1 MNKRRE
7 KMKKI
12 YDIIICNKNSQTES
26 FDNIVVR
33 TLHHLAKDE
42 SDLSQLFNIDKL
54 YRDTKIEIILWLSG
68 QDGIGKTH
76 IEWMEEI
83 SKKDKQYMIN
93 ILEKHFGKLSEKA
106 EKRMDEI
113 VEEIKYMQELIA
125 KNPDFESF
133 NMKIRSEEVYDP
145 QYIAFEKTTELFA
158 KYGYFT
164 QQDYLLDV
172 CPEAFKETVEDN
184 EKVCHVKAMFVL
196 DDEHYDEAELRD
208 MLSSFCE
215 RTNQEDKSSNIYSV
229 EVKSRNIIRSS
240 KRQMMS

>member
-1 MNKRRE
+1 
-7 KMKKI
+7 MKKI

-26 FDNIVVR
+26 FDDIVMR
-33 TLHHLAKDE
+33 TLHHLAKDG

-83 SKKDKQYMIN
+83 SKKDKHYMID
-93 ILEKHFGKLSEKA
+93 ILEKRFGKLCEKA

-113 VEEIKYMQELIA
+113 IEEIKYMQELVT

-145 QYIAFEKTTELFA
+145 QYLAFEKTAELFA
-158 KYGYFT
+158 KYGYLT

-172 CPEAFKETVEDN
+172 CPEAFKETVEGND
-184 EKVCHVKAMFVL
+184 KVCHVKAMFVL
-196 DDEHYDEAELRD
+196 DDEYYLEEELRD
-208 MLSSFCE
+208 MLSSFYE
-215 RTNQEDKSSNIYSV
+215 RTNQEDNCSNVYNV
-229 EVKSRNIIRSS
+229 NVASRNIIRTN
-240 KRQMMS
+240 KRQMLS

>member
-1 MNKRRE
+1 
-7 KMKKI
+7 MKKI
-12 YDIIICNKNSQTES
+12 YDITICNKNSQTES
-26 FDNIVVR
+26 FNDIVTR
-33 TLHHLAKDE
+33 TLHHLAKDG

-93 ILEKHFGKLSEKA
+93 ILEKHFGKLCEKA

-145 QYIAFEKTTELFA
+145 QYLAFEKTAELFA

-172 CPEAFKETVEDN
+172 CPEAFKETVVDG

-196 DDEHYDEAELRD
+196 DDEYYDEAELRD
-208 MLSSFCE
+208 MLSSFCK
-215 RTNQEDKSSNIYSV
+215 RTNQEDSSSNTYSV
-229 EVKSRNIIRSS
+229 EVKSRNIIRSNKQHMLS
-240 KRQMMS
+240 

>member
-1 MNKRRE
+1 M
-7 KMKKI
+7 
-12 YDIIICNKNSQTES
+12 
-26 FDNIVVR
+26 
-33 TLHHLAKDE
+33 
-42 SDLSQLFNIDKL
+42 ID
-54 YRDTKIEIILWLSG
+54 
-68 QDGIGKTH
+68 
-76 IEWMEEI
+76 
-83 SKKDKQYMIN
+83 
-93 ILEKHFGKLSEKA
+93 ILEKRFGKLCEKA

-172 CPEAFKETVEDN
+172 CPEAFKETVDGD

-196 DDEHYDEAELRD
+196 DDEYYDEEELRD

-215 RTNQEDKSSNIYSV
+215 RTNQEDKSSNVYSV

-240 KRQMMS
+240 KRHMLS

>member
-1 MNKRRE
+1 
-7 KMKKI
+7 MKKI
-12 YDIIICNKNSQTES
+12 YDIIICDKNSQPER
-26 FDNIVVR
+26 FDDIVMR
-33 TLHHLAKDE
+33 TIHYLAKDG

-54 YRDTKIEIILWLSG
+54 YRDTKIEVILWMSG

-93 ILEKHFGKLSEKA
+93 ILEKRFGKLCEKA

-113 VEEIKYMQELIA
+113 VEEIKYMQELVA

-133 NMKIRSEEVYDP
+133 KMKIRSEEVYDP
-145 QYIAFEKTTELFA
+145 QYLAFEKTTELFA

-172 CPEAFKETVEDN
+172 CPEACKDTVDGS
-184 EKVCHVKAMFVL
+184 EKVCHVKAMFTL
-196 DDEHYDEAELRD
+196 DDEYYDEAELRD
-208 MLSSFCE
+208 MLTSFCE
-215 RTNQEDKSSNIYSV
+215 RTNQEDKSSNVYNV
-229 EVKSRNIIRSS
+229 NVASRNIIRSS
-240 KRQMMS
+240 KRQMLS

>member
-1 MNKRRE
+1 
-7 KMKKI
+7 MKKI
-12 YDIIICNKNSQTES
+12 FDIIICNKNSQTES
-26 FDNIVVR
+26 FDDIVMR

-54 YRDTKIEIILWLSG
+54 YRDTKIEVILWLSG

-83 SKKDKQYMIN
+83 SKKDKHYMID
-93 ILEKHFGKLSEKA
+93 ILEKRFGKLYEKA

-113 VEEIKYMQELIA
+113 VEEIKYMQKLVA
-125 KNPDFESF
+125 DNPDFESF

-145 QYIAFEKTTELFA
+145 QYLAFEKTTELFA

-172 CPEAFKETVEDN
+172 CPEACKETVEGN
-184 EKVCHVKAMFVL
+184 EKGCHVKAMFVL
-196 DDEHYDEAELRD
+196 DDEYYDEAELRD

-215 RTNQEDKSSNIYSV
+215 RTNQEDNSSNVYNV
-229 EVKSRNIIRSS
+229 NVASRNIIRSNK
-240 KRQMMS
+240 KRMMS

>member
-1 MNKRRE
+1 
-7 KMKKI
+7 MKKI
-12 YDIIICNKNSQTES
+12 YDIVICDKNSQTKS
-26 FDNIVVR
+26 FDNIVMR
-33 TLHHLAKDE
+33 TLHHLAQDG

-54 YRDTKIEIILWLSG
+54 YRDTKIEVILWMSG

-83 SKKDKQYMIN
+83 SKKDKQYMID
-93 ILEKHFGKLSEKA
+93 ILEKHFGKLCEKA

-113 VEEIKYMQELIA
+113 VEEIKFMQKLIA
-125 KNPDFESF
+125 ENPDFKSF
-133 NMKIRSEEVYDP
+133 KMKIRSEEVYDP

-172 CPEAFKETVEDN
+172 CPEAFKDTVEGN
-184 EKVCHVKAMFVL
+184 EKVCHTKAMFVL
-196 DDEHYDEAELRD
+196 DDEYYDEAELRD

-215 RTNQEDKSSNIYSV
+215 RTNQEDNSSNIYNV
-229 EVKSRNIIRSS
+229 NVASRNIIRSN

>member
-1 MNKRRE
+1 
-7 KMKKI
+7 MKKI
-12 YDIIICNKNSQTES
+12 YDIIICDKNTQTES

-33 TLHHLAKDE
+33 TLHHLATDG

-54 YRDTKIEIILWLSG
+54 YRDTKIEVILWLSG

-83 SKKDKQYMIN
+83 SKKDKHYMID
-93 ILEKHFGKLSEKA
+93 ILGKRFGKLCEKA

-113 VEEIKYMQELIA
+113 VEEIKYMQKLVA
-125 KNPDFESF
+125 KNPDFKSF

-172 CPEAFKETVEDN
+172 CPEAFGETVEGN

-196 DDEHYDEAELRD
+196 DDEYYDEEELRD

-215 RTNQEDKSSNIYSV
+215 RTNQEDKSSNVYSV
-229 EVKSRNIIRSS
+229 EVKSRNIIRSN
-240 KRQMMS
+240 KRQMLS

>member
-1 MNKRRE
+1 
-7 KMKKI
+7 MKKI

-26 FDNIVVR
+26 FDDIVMR
-33 TLHHLAKDE
+33 TLHHLAKDGG
-42 SDLSQLFNIDKL
+42 DLSELFNIDKL
-54 YRDTKIEIILWLSG
+54 YRDTKIEVILWMSG

-76 IEWMEEI
+76 VEWMEEI
-83 SKKDKQYMIN
+83 SKKDKQYIVD
-93 ILEKHFGKLSEKA
+93 ILEKRFGKLCEKA
-106 EKRMDEI
+106 EKKMDEI
-113 VEEIKYMQELIA
+113 VEEIKYMQKLVAE
-125 KNPDFESF
+125 NPDFESF

-145 QYIAFEKTTELFA
+145 QYIAFEKTTELFV

-172 CPEAFKETVEDN
+172 CPEAFGETVDGS

-196 DDEHYDEAELRD
+196 DDEYYLEEELRD

-215 RTNQEDKSSNIYSV
+215 RTNQEDKSSNIYNV
-229 EVKSRNIIRSS
+229 DVISRNIIRSD

>member
-1 MNKRRE
+1 
-7 KMKKI
+7 MKKI

-26 FDNIVVR
+26 FDDIVTR
-33 TLHHLAKDE
+33 TLHHLAKDG

-68 QDGIGKTH
+68 QDGIEKTH

-93 ILEKHFGKLSEKA
+93 ILEKRFGKLCEKA
-106 EKRMDEI
+106 EKRMDKI

-125 KNPDFESF
+125 DNPTFESF

-145 QYIAFEKTTELFA
+145 QYLAFEKTAELFV
-158 KYGYFT
+158 KHGYLT

-172 CPEAFKETVEDN
+172 CPEACKDTVEGN

-196 DDEHYDEAELRD
+196 DDEYYDEEELRD

-215 RTNQEDKSSNIYSV
+215 RTNQEDKSSNVYSV
-229 EVKSRNIIRSS
+229 EVKSRNIIRSN
-240 KRQMMS
+240 KRQMLS

>member
-1 MNKRRE
+1 
-7 KMKKI
+7 MKKI
-12 YDIIICNKNSQTES
+12 YDVIICDKNTQTER
-26 FDNIVVR
+26 FDDIVMR
-33 TLHHLAKDE
+33 TLHHLAKDG
-42 SDLSQLFNIDKL
+42 SDLSKLFSIDKL
-54 YRDTKIEIILWLSG
+54 YRDTKIEVILWMSG

-93 ILEKHFGKLSEKA
+93 ILKKRFGKLCEKA

-113 VEEIKYMQELIA
+113 VEEIKYMQKLVA

-158 KYGYFT
+158 KYGYLT

-172 CPEAFKETVEDN
+172 CPEAFKDTVEGN

-196 DDEHYDEAELRD
+196 VSIMNEEELRD

-215 RTNQEDKSSNIYSV
+215 KTNQEDKSSNVYSV
-229 EVKSRNIIRSS
+229 EVKSRNIIRSN
-240 KRQMMS
+240 KRQMLS

>member
-1 MNKRRE
+1 
-7 KMKKI
+7 MKKI
-12 YDIIICNKNSQTES
+12 YDMIICNKNSQTES
-26 FDNIVVR
+26 FDNIITR

-54 YRDTKIEIILWLSG
+54 YRDTKIEVVLWLSG

-83 SKKDKQYMIN
+83 SKKDKKYMID
-93 ILEKHFGKLSEKA
+93 ILEKRFGKLCEKA

-113 VEEIKYMQELIA
+113 VEEIKYMQKLVA
-125 KNPDFESF
+125 KNPDFKSF

-158 KYGYFT
+158 KYGYLT

-172 CPEAFKETVEDN
+172 CPEAFGETVEGN

-196 DDEHYDEAELRD
+196 DDEYYDEEELRD
-208 MLSSFCE
+208 MLTSFCE
-215 RTNQEDKSSNIYSV
+215 RTNQEDGASNVYNV
-229 EVKSRNIIRSS
+229 NVASRNIIRSN
-240 KRQMMS
+240 KRQLMS

>member
-1 MNKRRE
+1 
-7 KMKKI
+7 MKKI

-26 FDNIVVR
+26 FDDVVMR
-33 TLHHLAKDE
+33 TLRDLAKDG

-54 YRDTKIEIILWLSG
+54 YRDAKIEVILWMSG

-93 ILEKHFGKLSEKA
+93 ILEKRFGKLCDKA
-106 EKRMDEI
+106 EKRMEEI
-113 VEEIKYMQELIA
+113 VEEIKYMQKLVA
-125 KNPDFESF
+125 KNPNFKSF

-145 QYIAFEKTTELFA
+145 QYLAFEKTTELFV

-172 CPEAFKETVEDN
+172 CPEAFKDTIDGS

-196 DDEHYDEAELRD
+196 DDEYYDEEELRD

-215 RTNQEDKSSNIYSV
+215 RTNQEDSSSNVYSV
-229 EVKSRNIIRSS
+229 EVKSRNIIRSN
-240 KRQMMS
+240 KRQMLS

>member
-1 MNKRRE
+1 
-7 KMKKI
+7 MKKI
-12 YDIIICNKNSQTES
+12 YDMIICDKNSQTES
-26 FDNIVVR
+26 FNDIVMR
-33 TLHHLAKDE
+33 TLHHLAKDG

-54 YRDTKIEIILWLSG
+54 YRDTKIEVILWMSG

-83 SKKDKQYMIN
+83 SKKDKQYMID
-93 ILEKHFGKLSEKA
+93 ILEKRFGKLCEKA

-113 VEEIKYMQELIA
+113 AEEIKYMQKLIA
-125 KNPDFESF
+125 KNPNFTSF

-145 QYIAFEKTTELFA
+145 QYIAFEKTTELFT
-158 KYGYFT
+158 KYGYLT

-172 CPEAFKETVEDN
+172 CPEAFKDTVEDN
-184 EKVCHVKAMFVL
+184 EKVCHVKAMFAL
-196 DDEHYDEAELRD
+196 DDEYYDEAELRD

-215 RTNQEDKSSNIYSV
+215 RTNQEDNSSNVYNV
-229 EVKSRNIIRSS
+229 NVASRNIIRSS

>member
-1 MNKRRE
+1 
-7 KMKKI
+7 MKKI

-26 FDNIVVR
+26 FDDIVTR
-33 TLHHLAKDE
+33 TLHHLAKDG

-68 QDGIGKTH
+68 QDGIRKTY

-83 SKKDKQYMIN
+83 SKKDKQYMID
-93 ILEKHFGKLSEKA
+93 ILEKRFGKLCEKA

-113 VEEIKYMQELIA
+113 VKEIRQMKQLIA
-125 KNPDFESF
+125 QNPSFESF
-133 NMKIRSEEVYDP
+133 NLKINSQEVYDP
-145 QYIAFEKTTELFA
+145 QYLAFEKTAELFV

-172 CPEAFKETVEDN
+172 CPEAFKETVDGN

-196 DDEHYDEAELRD
+196 DDEYYDEAELRD

-215 RTNQEDKSSNIYSV
+215 RTNQEDKSSNVYSV
-229 EVKSRNIIRSS
+229 EVKSRNIIRAN
-240 KRQMMS
+240 KKQLMS

>member
-1 MNKRRE
+1 
-7 KMKKI
+7 MKKI
-12 YDIIICNKNSQTES
+12 YDIIIYNKNSQTER
-26 FDNIVVR
+26 FDDIVMR

-54 YRDTKIEIILWLSG
+54 YRDTKIEVIFWMSG

-83 SKKDKQYMIN
+83 SKKDKQYMID
-93 ILEKHFGKLSEKA
+93 ILEKRFGKLCEKA

-113 VEEIKYMQELIA
+113 VEEIKYMQKLVA

-133 NMKIRSEEVYDP
+133 KMKIRSEEVCDP

-158 KYGYFT
+158 KCGYFT

-172 CPEAFKETVEDN
+172 CPEACKETVEGN
-184 EKVCHVKAMFVL
+184 VKVCHVKAMFVL
-196 DDEHYDEAELRD
+196 DDEYFDEAELRN
-208 MLSSFCE
+208 MLTSFCE
-215 RTNQEDKSSNIYSV
+215 RTNQEDKSSNIYNV
-229 EVKSRNIIRSS
+229 EVKSRNIIRSN

>member
-1 MNKRRE
+1 
-7 KMKKI
+7 MKKI

-26 FDNIVVR
+26 FDDIVTR
-33 TLHHLAKDE
+33 TLHHLAKDG

-54 YRDTKIEIILWLSG
+54 YRDTKIEVILWMSG

-83 SKKDKQYMIN
+83 SKKDKQYMVD
-93 ILEKHFGKLSEKA
+93 ILEKRFGKLCEKA

-133 NMKIRSEEVYDP
+133 NIKIRSEEVYDP
-145 QYIAFEKTTELFA
+145 QYIAFEKTIELFV
-158 KYGYFT
+158 KYGYLT

-172 CPEAFKETVEDN
+172 CPEAVKDTVEGN

-196 DDEHYDEAELRD
+196 DDEYYDEEELRD
-208 MLSSFCE
+208 MLTSFCE
-215 RTNQEDKSSNIYSV
+215 RTNQEDRASNVYNV
-229 EVKSRNIIRSS
+229 NVASRNIIRSN